1 MKMAIQHT
9 IITFLMRHA
18 NISADH
24 ELEYP
29 CPQLIGKSYSCHEGE
44 EKQTWRDAKNMPKI
58 CDKAE
63 NGI

>member
-1 MKMAIQHT
+1 
-9 IITFLMRHA
+9 MRHA
-18 NISADH
+18 NISVDH